1 MTERAIHPIL
11 RQVSR
16 RKFLRQSGS
25 LAGAASL
32 LVLVA
37 PRPVR
42 GARVDSSQVGVIIL
56 LGPPGAG
63 KSEQGRRLTE
73 RHSIPVISTGDL
85 LRDHVKRG
93 TQFGLQADPY
103 MKAGKLV
110 PDALMN
116 PILEERLSQP
126 DCERGFILDG
136 YPRALAQAE
145 SLDSMLKKK
154 GLSWHVILLEVPTE
168 RLLRLLAGR
177 RVCPHCHRSYN
188 IHFQPPKNEGR
199 CDDDGTQLVQRPD
212 DKEEVIQRR
221 LETYQ
226 NETQP
231 AIDYYS
237 AQGRLIRIDGAQT
250 PEKVAAEIEAKLGV
264 Q

>member
-1 MTERAIHPIL
+1 MQADL
-11 RQVSR
+11 RQISR
-16 RKFLRQSGS
+16 RRFLRESS
-25 LAGAASL
+25 FSVGAATAL
-32 LVLVA
+32 MLVA
-37 PRPVR
+37 PRCVR
-42 GARVDSSQVGVIIL
+42 GAKFDSSQVGAIIL

-63 KSEQGRRLTE
+63 KSEQGRRLAK

-93 TQFGLQADPY
+93 THLGLQADPY

-110 PDALMN
+110 PDSLMN

-126 DCERGFILDG
+126 DCEHGFILDG

-145 SLDSMLKKK
+145 SLDLVLKKK
-154 GLSWHVILLEVPTE
+154 GLPLYVILLEVPTE

-177 RVCPHCHRSYN
+177 RVCPLCHRSYN
-188 IHFQPPKNEGR
+188 IYFQPPKNEGR

-212 DKEEVIQRR
+212 DKEEVIRRR

-237 AQGRLIRIDGAQT
+237 EQGRLIRIDGAQT
-250 PEKVAAEIEAKLGV
+250 PEKVAAEIKSKLGF

>member
-1 MTERAIHPIL
+1 MKERAIHTDFRRI
-11 RQVSR
+11 SR

-25 LAGAASL
+25 LAGAASI

-37 PRPVR
+37 PRSVR
-42 GARVDSSQVGVIIL
+42 GAAADSSQMGAIIL

-73 RHSIPVISTGDL
+73 RHSIPVISSGDL
-85 LRDHVKRG
+85 LRDHVRRG
-93 TQFGLQADPY
+93 TQLGLQADPY

-110 PDALMN
+110 PDSLMN
-116 PILEERLSQP
+116 PILEDRLSQP
-126 DCERGFILDG
+126 DCERGFALDG
-136 YPRALAQAE
+136 YPRTLAQAE
-145 SLDSMLKKK
+145 SLDSILKKK

-177 RVCPHCHRSYN
+177 RVCPLCHRSYN
-188 IHFQPPKNEGR
+188 IYYQPPKKEGL

-237 AQGRLIRIDGAQT
+237 AQGRLIRINGAQT
-250 PEKVAAEIEAKLGV
+250 PERVAADIEAKLGG